1 MGERFRREV
10 LAHGGEI
17 PPKDLINGKYKDQN
31 LLCLLFENQDV
42 TSASAATTIVNLA
55 IMISNNDKS
64 NILCIKKIFRKPNSV
79 LNEEISG
86 HGNAFD
92 ISSYKID
99 LQAYTCI
106 FSL

>member
-1 MGERFRREV
+1 
-10 LAHGGEI
+10 
-17 PPKDLINGKYKDQN
+17 
-31 LLCLLFENQDV
+31 
-42 TSASAATTIVNLA
+42 
-55 IMISNNDKS
+55 MISNNDKS

-99 LQAYTCI
+99 LQAYTMYMYL
-106 FSL
+106 FSLNFTEDSPILINIRTEAI